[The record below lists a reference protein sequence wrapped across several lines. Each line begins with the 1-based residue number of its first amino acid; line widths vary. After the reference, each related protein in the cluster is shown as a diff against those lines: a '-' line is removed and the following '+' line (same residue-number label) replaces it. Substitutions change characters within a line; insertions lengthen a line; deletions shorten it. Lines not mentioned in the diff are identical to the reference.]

1 MIISLK
7 QKKRKC
13 EPRIK
18 LNHPLVPTGKNDVH
32 VRMLQMNSLLGLKA
46 ELIPIWLLAFF
57 YGTVFAIGC
66 INKKNGVIPFHSNYC

>member
-1 MIISLK
+1 MRL
-7 QKKRKC
+7 
-13 EPRIK
+13 IK
-18 LNHPLVPTGKNDVH
+18 PILRVYSFVPTGKNDVH

-57 YGTVFAIGC
+57 YDTVFAIGC